1 MESIIEKK
9 QIEAERKKEDAKVT
23 KLNEQSF
30 HDKNIEKVDIEKRN
44 FRDPKGNDKE
54 KVIEHVTYHNGVVKS
69 RLTGMYKNKKVIYT
83 IASKSKKK
91 GK

>member
-1 MESIIEKK
+1 MENIIEKK

-23 KLNEQSF
+23 KFNELAYQ
-30 HDKNIEKVDIEKRN
+30 DKNIKKVDVEKRN

-69 RLTGMYKNKKVIYT
+69 RLTGMYKNNKIIYT